1 MSIGDGAN
9 DVPMILEADI
19 GIGLYGKEGMRA
31 VDNSDLAISQFK
43 FLWQLL
49 FKHGRWNY
57 QRTSYLLNYFF
68 YKNFVYS
75 LFQVVFGI
83 VNGFSQLSVFPAMFL
98 SAYNIVFSTWP
109 IAAFSVN
116 DCDIYPSSD
125 DIDKKD
131 ELNYNEAYDDTSI
144 KKFIP

>member
-31 VDNSDLAISQFK
+31 VDNSDLAIAQFK
-43 FLWQLL
+43 FLWHLL

-57 QRTSYLLNYFF
+57 QRTSLLINYFF

-75 LFQVVFGI
+75 LF
-83 VNGFSQLSVFPAMFL
+83 
-98 SAYNIVFSTWP
+98 
-109 IAAFSVN
+109 
-116 DCDIYPSSD
+116 
-125 DIDKKD
+125 
-131 ELNYNEAYDDTSI
+131 
-144 KKFIP
+144 